1 MKTISKFIAPLL
13 ASICLFTL
21 HSCYVIKGEDLY
33 FTSSD
38 YTERRNEKKVESARV
53 SIFKSEKLKVYDH
66 TGSSKRIPKNSVWSW
81 KTKDDF
87 IRMHKGLSF
96 PIVKEENGKV
106 YYEKEHGRYFVTRH
120 KFYSHG
126 YDGDIIVD

>member
-1 MKTISKFIAPLL
+1 MTISKFIAPLL
-13 ASICLFTL
+13 ASICLFAL
-21 HSCYVIKGEDLY
+21 HSCYTIKGEDLY

-66 TGSSKRIPKNSVWSW
+66 GGSSKRIPKNSAWGW

-96 PIVKEENGKV
+96 PIVKEEDGKV
-106 YYEKEHGRYFVTRH
+106 YYEKVYGTYLTTKH